1 MKLKL
6 VNLLW
11 GVSLAVIG
19 VGSVLFSVS
28 GIAGFPL
35 PDLLVRILGILNLA
49 ALPVLAFS
57 TVKKVQ
63 LSAQRVKEAA
73 EKKLSAEQGTE
84 EQEKK

>member
-1 MKLKL
+1 MKLKHI
-6 VNLLW
+6 NLLW

-19 VGSVLFSVS
+19 IGSVLFSVS

-35 PDLLVRILGILNLA
+35 PDPLVRILGILDLA

-63 LSAQRVKEAA
+63 LSAQRAKEAA
-73 EKKLSAEQGTE
+73 EKQLLRERETE
-84 EQEKK
+84 KPEEK